1 MTQEAAMKG
10 QGRRAA
16 ATKATDAKI
25 GFYIHLAVFVVVN
38 AGLAAINLST
48 PSDILWFQWPL
59 LGWGLGLV
67 LHALLVFV
75 FPPGSRIRER
85 LIAREMARRT
95 R

>member
-1 MTQEAAMKG
+1 MKG
-10 QGRRAA
+10 QGRRVA
-16 ATKATDAKI
+16 ATSAVDAKI

-48 PSDILWFQWPL
+48 SSDDLWFQWPL

-75 FPPGSRIRER
+75 FPAGSRIRER
-85 LIAREMARRT
+85 MIAREIARRN
-95 R
+95 RR